1 MSGRTL
7 RNGPGAA
14 LQTNPDRLFKT
25 LQSTRR
31 RLVLAELVERNEP
44 LALTALAESLVEA
57 LHDADDVHR
66 VAVRLR
72 HVDLPKL
79 EAAGL
84 VEYDHDERSV
94 ALTDGGAS
102 AAALTERPPDDQ

>member
-7 RNGPGAA
+7 RNGSDPA
-14 LQTNPDRLFKT
+14 LQTNPDRLFET

-31 RLVLAELVERNEP
+31 RLVLAELVEHGSI
-44 LALTALAESLVEA
+44 ALTVLAESLVREVPE
-57 LHDADDVHR
+57 ADDVHR

-79 EAAGL
+79 EEAGL
-84 VEYDHDERSV
+84 VDYDHGERMV

-102 AAALTERPPDDQ
+102 AASLTERPLDDQ

>member
-7 RNGPGAA
+7 RNGSSAA
-14 LQTNPDRLFKT
+14 LRTNPDRLFKT

-31 RLVLAELVERNEP
+31 RLVLAELVEHGSI
-44 LALTALAESLVEA
+44 ALTVLAESLVREVPE
-57 LHDADDVHR
+57 ADDVHR

-79 EAAGL
+79 EDADL
-84 VEYDHDERSV
+84 VEYDHGERVV
-94 ALTDGGAS
+94 ALTSDGEA
-102 AAALTERPPDDQ
+102 AAALTERPLDDQ